1 MSGQLK
7 LCALKIYAHWKKKER
22 GHISFHFEFVYS
34 LETEDHR
41 SALGWPSSDFNDLTH
56 DFSSRLPPPLSPR
69 GGVGGGSIDQKK
81 PSHQL
86 PSSSLWPTLDGPSF
100 DAMQLQGVMPPRTSA
115 RRALCARS
123 AQAAEAAA
131 AAVAGHAPPQ
141 ASIESQEAAAPLPPK
156 SPREMLML
164 SAAAAAS
171 GRFPRET
178 RGVRTSAR
186 GAAKMNKMAPP
197 PPAFAPMMRRSF
209 KKQQLPKVTVVTS
222 NVQATPSNL
231 GKDLQRLFVKKCTE
245 AYCSDNDPMHMRLR
259 GGGGHAHD
267 HSADS
272 SGSSEESEDANTLAA
287 FAMRLKAPFRELPPS
302 KADKYQVGLI
312 DIADTLRGDNKDRV
326 TVPV

>member
-1 MSGQLK
+1 ML
-7 LCALKIYAHWKKKER
+7 IEKEKS
-22 GHISFHFEFVYS
+22 HISFHFEFVYS

-56 DFSSRLPPPLSPR
+56 EFSNRLPPSLSPG
-69 GGVGGGSIDQKK
+69 GGVGGASIDQKK

-86 PSSSLWPTLDGPSF
+86 HSSSLWPALDGPSF

-115 RRALCARS
+115 RRGLNARS
-123 AQAAEAAA
+123 AQAAAATT
-131 AAVAGHAPPQ
+131 AAVAGHAPPR
-141 ASIESQEAAAPLPPK
+141 ASIESQGAAAPLPPK

-164 SAAAAAS
+164 SAEAAAS

-178 RGVRTSAR
+178 RGIRTSAR

-197 PPAFAPMMRRSF
+197 PPAFAPMGRRSF

-245 AYCSDNDPMHMRLR
+245 SYCGDNDPMRMRLR
-259 GGGGHAHD
+259 GGGGHAYD

-272 SGSSEESEDANTLAA
+272 KGSSEESEDESTLAA
-287 FAMRLKAPFRELPPS
+287 FAMRLKAPFHELPPS
-302 KADKYQVGLI
+302 KADTYQVGLR
-312 DIADTLRGDNKDRV
+312 DIADTLKGGSKDRL